1 MTKKVLVTISGLQFM
16 DAEDGER
23 QDDAVEVTSPA
34 DYFYKNGKHYIIYDE
49 VTEGFT
55 GHTKNQI
62 KISDGPVVEV
72 KKSGLVNSVMT
83 FESGNTHMT
92 CYQTPFGQMMMGV
105 TADHI
110 EIQEEDNRI
119 DIHISY
125 ELDVNYEPMAE
136 CRIHI
141 CVEGRLSLIHI

>member
-1 MTKKVLVTISGLQFM
+1 M

-23 QDDAVEVTSPA
+23 QNDTVEVTAPA
-34 DYFYKNGKHYIIYDE
+34 DYFFKNGKHYIVYDE

-62 KISDGPVVEV
+62 RISEGPVVEV
-72 KKSGLVNSVMT
+72 KKKGLVNSVMT
-83 FESGNTHMT
+83 FETDETHMT
-92 CYQTPFGQMMMGV
+92 CYQTPFGEMMMGV
-105 TADHI
+105 TADRI
-110 EIQEEDNRI
+110 EIDEDNDRM

-125 ELDVNYEPMAE
+125 GLDVNYEPMAE

-141 CVEGRLSLIHI
+141 CIQSRYIAEV